1 MGKQSAPLDGDLQR
15 TYRGR
20 AWRDEEPDRRLLLD
34 TNVEEKAVLIASL
47 NCSAVEEADRLTE
60 MGELLRTA
68 GATVV
73 HRVVQRRER
82 PDPRLYL
89 GKGRLEELSEWVKE
103 HKPNVVVAE
112 GDLAAG
118 QQRHLEDKL
127 NTRVVDRTGII
138 LDIFALH
145 AKSAEGKL
153 QVELA
158 QMEYSYS
165 RQEGLWQHLER
176 LGGGVG
182 TRGPGESQLES
193 DRRMIRE
200 RMGVLRKRLQEAA
213 KSRDTMREER
223 MASAVTRVALAGYT
237 NAGKSSLMN
246 ALTGAEVDVNNALF
260 ETLDATT
267 RAFSQDGVKVL
278 VSDTVGFIRHLP
290 HQLVESFRSTLD
302 EVRDAHLILHVA
314 DASEDDDGREARAK
328 AVVEVLD
335 EIGAG
340 EVPHL
345 HVMNKCDLLDIEDL
359 DALRRQYPTAVFT
372 SAISGEGLDELRDR
386 LLATARARWDRVVL
400 EVPYSRGDVIS
411 AIYSAGRE
419 VTQEAG
425 PEGTLIRALMPPVDA
440 ARVRALAARER
451 QSP

>member
-1 MGKQSAPLDGDLQR
+1 VARELQR

-20 AWRDEEPDRRLLLD
+20 AERPEDERRPIVPDPHAP
-34 TNVEEKAVLIASL
+34 EGAVLIASL
-47 NCSAVEEADRLTE
+47 NCSPVEEDDRLAE

-68 GATVV
+68 GAHVV
-73 HRVVQRRER
+73 HRVVQHRDR

-89 GKGRLEELSEWVKE
+89 GRGRLDEVVEWVKE
-103 HKPNVVVAE
+103 NKPDLVACE
-112 GDLAAG
+112 GDLSAG
-118 QQRHLEDKL
+118 QQRHLEDRLK
-127 NTRVVDRTGII
+127 TRVVDRTGII

-145 AKSAEGKL
+145 ARSAEGKL

-193 DRRMIRE
+193 DRRMIRS
-200 RMGVLRKRLQEAA
+200 RMGVLRKRLAEVAR
-213 KSRDTMREER
+213 SRDTMREER
-223 MASAVTRVALAGYT
+223 LASPVTRVALAGYT

-246 ALTGAEVDVNNALF
+246 ALTGAHVDVDNALF

-267 RAFSQDGVKVL
+267 RAFSQEGVKVL

-302 EVRDAHLILHVA
+302 EVRDAHLIVHVA
-314 DASEDDDGREARAK
+314 DASEDDEGRAARAA
-328 AVVEVLD
+328 AVDEVLD

-340 EVPHL
+340 HVPRL
-345 HVMNKCDLLDIEDL
+345 LVLNKCDLLDEEEQG
-359 DALRRQYPTAVFT
+359 ALRWRHPQAVMT
-372 SAISGEGLDELRDR
+372 SAVTGEGLDDLRAR
-386 LLATARARWDRVVL
+386 LLATARARWDRVELV
-400 EVPYSRGDVIS
+400 VPYARGDVVS
-411 AIYSAGRE
+411 AVYAHGRE
-419 VTQEAG
+419 VTQDAG
-425 PEGTLIRALMPPVDA
+425 PEATVIRALMPPAQA
-440 ARVRALAARER
+440 ARVRALLAGGG
-451 QSP
+451 